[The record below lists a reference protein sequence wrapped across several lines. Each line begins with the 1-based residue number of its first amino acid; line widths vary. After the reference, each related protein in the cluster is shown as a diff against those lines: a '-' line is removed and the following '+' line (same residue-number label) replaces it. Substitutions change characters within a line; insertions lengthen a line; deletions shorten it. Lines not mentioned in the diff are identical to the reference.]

1 MSSGTEK
8 CNQAYEYLRKQL
20 LYCQLP
26 PDTRLAETLW
36 AEKLNVHRP
45 ALREAMTLLAHEG
58 LLRRGDKGG
67 FFTIGLSVKERRDIF
82 ATRSI
87 IESGAIRLYRTNP
100 PTPQQ
105 LEKLSEASD
114 LLRLLIEAK
123 LDMSIQEADRRFHEL
138 LVELSGNANLI
149 HLYNRSPLPFQGPSE
164 DNEKTLRARQ
174 QTLAE
179 HKRILEL
186 VTQGQYEQAAD
197 ELVTHLAHANV
208 E

>member
-26 PDTRLAETLW
+26 ADMRLAETLW

-58 LLRRGDKGG
+58 LLRRGEKGG
-67 FFTIGLSVKERRDIF
+67 FFTINLSVKARREIL

-87 IESGAIRLYRTNP
+87 IESGAIRLYRQNP
-100 PTPQQ
+100 PSAEQIER
-105 LEKLSEASD
+105 LGEACD
-114 LLRLLIEAK
+114 LLRLLIEAG
-123 LDMSIQEADRRFHEL
+123 LEISIQEADRRFHEL
-138 LVELSGNANLI
+138 LVELCGNSNLI
-149 HLYNRSPLPFQGPSE
+149 HLYNRSPLPFQGPGE
-164 DNEKTLRARQ
+164 NNEQTMQAGR

-179 HKRILEL
+179 HKKILEL
-186 VTQGQYEQAAD
+186 IRQGQYEQAAD
-197 ELVTHLAHANV
+197 ELVTHLAHAKV